1 MSLGKCYEALQSS
14 VAVAQIREAMIC
26 YAVML
31 PLMLASVVAYVI
43 ARSIDQTSMYEIT
56 AKRHREATARLRLRA
71 TQMRDLIKPADTV
84 LLLTAGFAEISMMF
98 LEYPVKYLYVVDA
111 HHRYPRRY

>member
-1 MSLGKCYEALQSS
+1 M
-14 VAVAQIREAMIC
+14 IR

-84 LLLTAGFAEISMMF
+84 PLLTAGFAEISMMF